1 MHHITAIDYLMSTFG
16 SLTLNLSLLSEKSI
30 TPLST
35 HTRTETLNRVAPPPT
50 RRLRHR
56 SYKHRWCETSSN
68 EAPPAFYLGLGLGTE
83 AVARGDCCLRA
94 RMSEVCTAQTV
105 ITRARSS
112 ISKSSIVQNKA
123 DCSSC
128 HGVTVCYV
136 LQLSLCALHA

>member
-1 MHHITAIDYLMSTFG
+1 MHHITAIDYLMSTIG

-30 TPLST
+30 TPLSLHT
-35 HTRTETLNRVAPPPT
+35 HTETLNRVAPPT

-56 SYKHRWCETSSN
+56 SYKHRWCETSSD
-68 EAPPAFYLGLGLGTE
+68 EPPLAFYLGLGLGTE
-83 AVARGDCCLRA
+83 AVARGDCCLCA
-94 RMSEVCTAQTV
+94 RMPEVCTAQTV

-112 ISKSSIVQNKA
+112 IRKSSIVQNKA

-128 HGVTVCYV
+128 HGVTVCYL